1 MYQYP
6 QNKQSGRTV
15 HMIYNLRADA
25 INGLFNTNKLWR
37 RVDQFTG
44 LCLIAPLILL
54 LSMQAR
60 ASEDNYVTHGPI
72 LGRVSAHEIGV
83 WARTFRAA
91 PIRVRYGFLPDQ
103 LDLMSAPVTTL
114 VEHDNSAWLQLKYL
128 KADTKYYY
136 ELVVGEAAIPVI
148 QRSGS
153 FRTLPDAD
161 EIRDKKHNPEGKF
174 NFSFELG
181 ACNNQILKG
190 WGPEMPAYGTMLE
203 KGIPDQVSFA
213 ILNGDFIYEEGR
225 DYAPEQW
232 LTDVGITPEQTPE
245 IVTIAP
251 TIVGVWENYKRYLER
266 SSNLNIWHR
275 NVPSYFTMDDHEI
288 LNDVFGTGTPGFRN
302 RRAAFRDIGIQAW
315 YDYIGWSNPAP
326 AGQQGIVFGRAEL
339 QQGSDILFDE
349 NGQFNELDL
358 NQISNLMIHWGGPT
372 AGVNKRELDGVG
384 GDPNAGPYTVVER
397 IDDKRLRIS
406 PQARASSSSTYSI
419 GRQTYSKMRV
429 SNADFFFLDTRA
441 QRDVYDLSEPDKPGV
456 SVLGLGQ
463 KEWLKEQMR
472 NSDAEMFFIAS
483 SVNLAIPH
491 VGTSRGAAKT
501 NAEPERDEAW
511 TVYLQER
518 EEMIQFWDSLGK
530 PVFVMTA
537 DLHSSFAIK
546 VTDRVWEIASAPH
559 NSRNHSLSAEG
570 NRPANGLFESGG
582 RTVDIRWSN
591 AMLDETPLEMRLSPV
606 YTIVQINNVFTN
618 RTLSGPDLSVAF
630 PRPQVIFQFYSGLTG
645 ELLYAES
652 IVVENP

>member
-1 MYQYP
+1 MIPDLQTTAQPKAYNHHSPWRPVY
-6 QNKQSGRTV
+6 RT
-15 HMIYNLRADA
+15 
-25 INGLFNTNKLWR
+25 FCF
-37 RVDQFTG
+37 Q
-44 LCLIAPLILL
+44 LIATVFFLHSL
-54 LSMQAR
+54 QAQ
-60 ASEDNYVTHGPI
+60 AVEDNYVTHGPI
-72 LGRVSAHEIGV
+72 LGRVTAHEIGV
-83 WARTFRAA
+83 WARSFRAA
-91 PIRVRYGFLPDQ
+91 PIRVRYGLLPDQ
-103 LDLMSAPVTTL
+103 LDLLSEPVTTL
-114 VEHDNSAWLQLKYL
+114 AEHDNSAWVQLKNL
-128 KADTKYYY
+128 TADTKYYY
-136 ELVVGEAAIPVI
+136 EMVIGEADIPVI
-148 QRSGS
+148 QRPGS
-153 FRTLPDAD
+153 FRTLPDEEQVRD
-161 EIRDKKHNPEGKF
+161 EKHNPEGKF

-190 WGPEMPAYGTMLE
+190 WGPELPAYGTMLE
-203 KGIPDQVSFA
+203 RGIPDQVNFA
-213 ILNGDFIYEEGR
+213 LLNGDWIYEDGR

-232 LTDVGITPEQTPE
+232 LKDVGLTAEQTPE
-245 IVTIAP
+245 IVSIAP

-266 SSNLNIWHR
+266 SSNLGRWHR
-275 NVPSYFTMDDHEI
+275 NVPSYFTLDDHEI

-326 AGQQGIVFGRAEL
+326 AGQQGIIFGRAEL
-339 QQGSDILFDE
+339 QQGSDILVD
-349 NGQFNELDL
+349 NSAHFNELDL
-358 NQISNLMIHWGGPT
+358 EQISNLMVHWGEPT
-372 AGVNKRELDGVG
+372 SGVNKREFDDVD

-397 IDDKRLRIS
+397 IDDQHLRIY
-406 PQARASSSSTYSI
+406 PPARANSSSSYSI

-441 QRDVYDLSEPDKPGV
+441 QRDVYDLLQPDKPGV

-472 NSDAEMFFIAS
+472 NSDAEMFFVAS
-483 SVNLAIPH
+483 SVNLMIPH

-501 NAEPERDEAW
+501 AAEPERDEAW

-537 DLHSSFAIK
+537 DLHDSFAIK

-570 NRPANGLFESGG
+570 NRPANGPFEYGG

-591 AMLDETPLEMRLSPV
+591 ATLDDTPLELRLSPV

-618 RTLSGPDLSVAF
+618 RRLSGPDLSVAF
-630 PRPQVIFQFYSGLTG
+630 PRPQVIFQFYNGLTG